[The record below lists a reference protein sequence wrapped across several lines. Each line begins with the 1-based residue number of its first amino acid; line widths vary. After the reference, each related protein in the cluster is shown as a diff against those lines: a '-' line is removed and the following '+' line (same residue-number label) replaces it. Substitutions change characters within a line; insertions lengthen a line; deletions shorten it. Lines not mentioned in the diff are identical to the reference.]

1 MVVEEVS
8 ALLRQMDE
16 IDFGAH
22 CPHGRPVFVEW
33 TDVDLARLF
42 HRR

>member
-1 MVVEEVS
+1 MEIK
-8 ALLRQMDE
+8 ALLRAMDE

-33 TDVDLARLF
+33 SDRELGALF
-42 HRR
+42 HRS